1 MADAQYKIEKLTKD
15 QLVALTKQTIENLRS
30 NKVTQFVIDV
40 NQPTQA
46 PSEGRIKEDSK
57 LFVDRFGG
65 SGMNTRNHEFILL
78 TPDNKYVGY
87 IRQKPKQ
94 PNIYNM
100 YISLDSSS
108 NPVADANAVAQVAFK
123 FFGFAEGDAGAR
135 SRLITSLFNK
145 L

>member
-15 QLVALTKQTIENLRS
+15 QLLSITKQTIDNLRS
-30 NKVTQFVIDV
+30 NKVTQFVIDI
-40 NQPTQA
+40 NEPTQP
-46 PSEGRIKEDSK
+46 PSEGKIKEDSK

-65 SGMNTRNHEFILL
+65 AGMNTRTHEFIIF

-94 PNIYNM
+94 PNVYNM
-100 YISLDSSS
+100 YISVDGSSK
-108 NPVADANAVAQVAFK
+108 PIADANAIAQIALK
-123 FFGFAEGDAGAR
+123 HFGFAEGDTGAR